1 MYFKVDEIRKVV
13 DSELGFVAD
22 VPYIQS
28 EAKVSSLEIM
38 ARNLSNSLLFIIT
51 SWECSRHQEFLGVLE
66 GHNHQMTY

>member
-38 ARNLSNSLLFIIT
+38 ARNLWTIYCYLLLHGNVADIR
-51 SWECSRHQEFLGVLE
+51 SFLVF
-66 GHNHQMTY
+66 

>member
-28 EAKVSSLEIM
+28 EAKVSSLEIT
-38 ARNLSNSLLFIIT
+38 ARNLWAIHCYLLLHGNVADVRSLLVF
-51 SWECSRHQEFLGVLE
+51 
-66 GHNHQMTY
+66 

>member
-28 EAKVSSLEIM
+28 EAKVSSLEIT
-38 ARNLSNSLLFIIT
+38 ARNL
-51 SWECSRHQEFLGVLE
+51 
-66 GHNHQMTY
+66 

>member
-38 ARNLSNSLLFIIT
+38 ARNLWPIHCYLLLHGNVADIR
-51 SWECSRHQEFLGVLE
+51 SFLVF
-66 GHNHQMTY
+66 